1 MDRSALVVPEALLER
16 EHEVERVRGALRAV
30 GQQAGVALVVE
41 GAAGIGKSRLL
52 DVARVRATE
61 LGLRVLSARAT
72 ELEQGFPFDVTRQ
85 LFERTLMEAD
95 TGQRERWLAGAAAL
109 AADVITSAPTSAG
122 ALKPGAG
129 AGDPS
134 YAWQHGLYWLSSNLA
149 ADSPL
154 VVLVDDLQW
163 CDAPSARAL
172 AFIARRVEGQ
182 PLGLILA
189 TRPLDPARTPEAAT
203 LVADPAAELL
213 RLAPLTQAAVGA
225 LIAVRLRGEPDD
237 RFVQACLEVTGGNP
251 FLVGELLA
259 EAAAR
264 GLGPTA
270 AAAAEIRTI
279 VPSGVVNAVLLRLA
293 RLAPQAA
300 TLARALSVLGDGTQ
314 VGDAAR
320 LAALEEADLEASIA
334 ALASAGIVE
343 PGGVVRFA
351 HPILRTAIY
360 GDLSPAESE
369 RLPRAATRI
378 LRERGAPARPGRGA
392 GHAPRARR

>member
-72 ELEQGFPFDVTRQ
+72 ELEQGFPFDVIRQ

-172 AFIARRVEGQ
+172 AFIACRVEGQ

-369 RLPRAATRI
+369 RLHRAATRI

-392 GHAPRARR
+392 GHAHRARR